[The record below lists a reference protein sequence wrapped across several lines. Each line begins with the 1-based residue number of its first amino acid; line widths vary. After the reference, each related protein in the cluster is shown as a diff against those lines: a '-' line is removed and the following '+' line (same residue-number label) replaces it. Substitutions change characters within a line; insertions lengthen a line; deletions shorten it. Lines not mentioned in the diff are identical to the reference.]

1 MARNCLNKAGLSE
14 GARAVEGYSGPVR
27 EEILRKGACKVFTL
41 GTLRL
46 YECPLSYLTDETIEV
61 MRAVYLMDGSGHL
74 LYGGG
79 WAEQPA
85 WLVEAYEM
93 FRCETALRRRE
104 EDDA

>member
-1 MARNCLNKAGLSE
+1 
-14 GARAVEGYSGPVR
+14 
-27 EEILRKGACKVFTL
+27 
-41 GTLRL
+41 
-46 YECPLSYLTDETIEV
+46 

-79 WAEQPA
+79 WVEQPA

-104 EDDA
+104 EDDV